1 MRTSTAFLL
10 QSKSFNKYRKSKT
23 IHLSIGIFWKIVLN
37 YFDYA
42 KRHTHFS
49 SYAPALSLFKI
60 KKCNFFYYFSEFSKL
75 NMLVC
80 NAICI
85 QPNNIDSTWCICS
98 LYTLQYNQ
106 ALLFLAPPP
115 ILLCVQCFLNPLFNP
130 VCAMY
135 TMVH

>member
-1 MRTSTAFLL
+1 MRTSTVSLL

-23 IHLSIGIFWKIVLN
+23 IHLSIGIIVLYAVIHAITYTLQEQGNRIFWKIVLN

-85 QPNNIDSTWCICS
+85 QPKNIDSTWCISWVLDPWCICS
-98 LYTLQYNQ
+98 LYTLQYN
-106 ALLFLAPPP
+106 
-115 ILLCVQCFLNPLFNP
+115 
-130 VCAMY
+130 
-135 TMVH
+135 